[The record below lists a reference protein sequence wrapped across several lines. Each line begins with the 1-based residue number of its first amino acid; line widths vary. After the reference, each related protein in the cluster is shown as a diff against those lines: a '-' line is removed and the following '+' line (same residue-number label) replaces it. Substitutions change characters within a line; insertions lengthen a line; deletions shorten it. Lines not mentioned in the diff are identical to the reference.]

1 MVVSNVSKTVE
12 DVSGRLSILID
23 ISLSLGV
30 GQTLSVVGASGS
42 GKSTL
47 LSIMAGLDA
56 PTSGEVFLGGINI
69 SKMDEGENE
78 KHFSF

>member
-1 MVVSNVSKTVE
+1 MSNDLLVVSNLSKTVE
-12 DVSGRLSILID
+12 DVSGKLSILKD
-23 ISLSLGV
+23 ISLSLGA

-56 PTSGEVFLGGINI
+56 PTRGEVFLG
-69 SKMDEGENE
+69 
-78 KHFSF
+78 